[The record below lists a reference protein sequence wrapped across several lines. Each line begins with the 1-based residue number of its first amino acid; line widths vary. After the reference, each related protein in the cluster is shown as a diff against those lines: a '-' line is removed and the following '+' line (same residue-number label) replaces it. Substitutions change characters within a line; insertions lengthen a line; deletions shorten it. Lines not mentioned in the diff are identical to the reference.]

1 MRPRIIPLTEYEP
14 TRFAPSEIPTE
25 VGETLLRHYQNQ
37 LEVEFPTPKT
47 DGQWQ
52 LRSLGWVGHIPL
64 TPEFHFALQPKVPLA
79 NIFRMLEY
87 AYRLEFKILAG
98 LIDCESLV
106 EFYERLAHILARRV
120 LDRGRKGFYR
130 AYLGQTEH
138 LPYIRGQLDVRQS
151 IQAPAQIKLKCHYEE
166 HTADIADNQ
175 ILAWTLF
182 RIAHSGMCTERVLPT
197 IRRAYRSLQGL
208 VTLTPHPPKA
218 CLGRLYNRLNDDYQ
232 PLHALCRFFLEQSGP
247 GHQVGDR
254 TMLPFL
260 VNMARLY
267 ELFVAEWLKAHLPPG
282 FNLKVQEKVNIGE
295 ANVLYFDIDLVLY
308 ETETGA
314 VRCVLDT
321 KYKAPLTPAQD
332 DIFQVVTYAE
342 AKGCREAI
350 LIYPTSLPRPLDEVI
365 GNIRVRSLTFSL
377 DRDLEQAGQT
387 FMRELMHHRQ
397 PSKQAFD
404 VSG

>member
-1 MRPRIIPLTEYEP
+1 MQPKIIPLTEYEP
-14 TRFAPSEIPTE
+14 TRFASSEIPTE

-37 LEVEFPTPKT
+37 LDVEFPTPKT

-64 TPEFHFALQPKVPLA
+64 TPAFHFALQPKVPLG

-87 AYRLEFKILAG
+87 AYRLEFKVLEGLVGCQSLA
-98 LIDCESLV
+98 
-106 EFYERLAHILARRV
+106 EFYERLANILARRV
-120 LDRGRKGFYR
+120 LDRGRRGFYR
-130 AYLGQTEH
+130 AYLGQTEQ
-138 LPYIRGQLDVRQS
+138 LPYVRGQLNVRQA

-166 HTADIADNQ
+166 HTADIEENQ

-182 RIAHSGMCTERVLPT
+182 RIARSGMCTERVLPT
-197 IRRAYRSLQGL
+197 VRRAYRSLQGL
-208 VTLTPHPPKA
+208 VTLTPHPAKA

-247 GHQVGDR
+247 SHQVGER

-267 ELFVAEWLKAHLPPG
+267 ELFVAEWLKTHLPPD
-282 FNLKVQEKVNIGE
+282 FNLKVQEKVNIGKTN
-295 ANVLYFDIDLVLY
+295 ALHFDIDLVLY
-308 ETETGA
+308 EAKTGA

-321 KYKAPLTPAQD
+321 KYKAPNAPAHD
-332 DIFQVVTYAE
+332 DVSQVVTYAE
-342 AKGCREAI
+342 ARGCREAI
-350 LIYPTSLPRPLDEVI
+350 LIYPIPLSQPLDEMI

-377 DRDLEQAGQT
+377 DGDLEQAGQT
-387 FMRELMHHRQ
+387 LSRNLLKPE
-397 PSKQAFD
+397 
-404 VSG
+404 